1 MMVVDRQNGSWEHR
15 CFTDLPSYLREGDLM
30 ILNDAEAEADGDGT
44 RGTHQAKAK
53 SAAAE
58 GVPKAER
65 KSDVVKSLINRWKG
79 RAAPAPA
86 PASPT
91 PAPFDRKVNAEAIGQ
106 QTAEVE
112 RVITTET
119 KRSRRLMK
127 AIFDKQV
134 LDPRH
139 GNVTIDGHRH
149 IFIRGE
155 AISYE
160 FFHLLREMFP
170 ADQRADA
177 QLFASKFLFDFARS
191 LGKTDQRFY
200 TRKVLQRVRALQ
212 VSCVSC
218 RVVSCRVVSC
228 VSCVCDA

>member
-1 MMVVDRQNGSWEHR
+1 MRCITNYALNTAEKRKSIIIHR
-15 CFTDLPSYLREGDLM
+15 FLASKKTFHY
-30 ILNDAEAEADGDGT
+30 LNDAETD
-44 RGTHQAKAK
+44 
-53 SAAAE
+53 AE
-58 GVPKAER
+58 GSGAPKLAKGEAKGDAKEQR
-65 KSDVVKSLINRWKG
+65 KTDVVKSLINRWKG
-79 RAAPAPA
+79 RSSTAPVPPVASA
-86 PASPT
+86 PASPAGRKMTNAT
-91 PAPFDRKVNAEAIGQ
+91 PPSTDELSKRAEI
-106 QTAEVE
+106 E

-119 KRSRRLMK
+119 KRSRKIMK
-127 AIFDKQV
+127 DIFDKQV

-177 QLFASKFLFDFARS
+177 ELFASKFLFDFARS

-200 TRKVLQRVRALQ
+200 TRKALQ
-212 VSCVSC
+212 VS
-218 RVVSCRVVSC
+218 
-228 VSCVCDA
+228 

>member
-1 MMVVDRQNGSWEHR
+1 VIIHR
-15 CFTDLPSYLREGDLM
+15 FLASKKTFQY
-30 ILNDAEAEADGDGT
+30 LNDAEAEADGDGT
-44 RGTHQAKAK
+44 RGTQAKAK

-58 GVPKAER
+58 VPKAER
-65 KSDVVKSLINRWKG
+65 KSDVVKSLISRWKG
-79 RAAPAPA
+79 RAAPAPAA

-106 QTAEVE
+106 QTAEIE

-127 AIFDKQV
+127 AIFDNQV

-200 TRKVLQRVRALQ
+200 TRKVLQQ
-212 VSCVSC
+212 VLT
-218 RVVSCRVVSC
+218 RHVSC